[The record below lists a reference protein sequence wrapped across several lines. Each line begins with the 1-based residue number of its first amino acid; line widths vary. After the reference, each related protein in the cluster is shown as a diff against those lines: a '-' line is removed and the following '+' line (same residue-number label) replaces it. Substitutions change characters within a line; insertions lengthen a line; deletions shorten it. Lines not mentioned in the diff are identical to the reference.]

1 MSYELIL
8 MSYKESCKV
17 DGEIITRI
25 KILRMYFNNISC
37 KEICE
42 KWDCNKNIVS
52 NIIKK
57 CSFASNEAMGY
68 LINNINIPSD
78 GLYLI

>member
-1 MSYELIL
+1 
-8 MSYKESCKV
+8 
-17 DGEIITRI
+17 
-25 KILRMYFNNISC
+25 MYFNNISC

-42 KWDCNKNIVS
+42 KWECNKNTVS